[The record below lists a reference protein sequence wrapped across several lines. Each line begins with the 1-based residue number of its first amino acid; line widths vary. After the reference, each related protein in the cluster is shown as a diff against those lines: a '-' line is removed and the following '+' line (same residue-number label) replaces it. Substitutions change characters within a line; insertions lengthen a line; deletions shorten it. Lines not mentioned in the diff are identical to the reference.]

1 MDKSVY
7 YSVKRKYHS
16 ILTFHDHQFFD
27 IVQENA
33 WELHGDQILTLSDK
47 GYNIKLSDDKW
58 AVRFDQS
65 KSRYDGIIDCHP
77 NNNCMSIL
85 TTGGYLQH
93 RLPISIENNWFTIGC
108 WIRIRAENALQYI
121 NSEHY
126 DIVLCGW
133 DDGTHHIKITVAS
146 NDLGDIDCCKITYR
160 TDGVETVYTGTY
172 HEINPILTPA
182 TWHYFSFQHTPEYNM
197 IHLDGKKVLEVK
209 NSVCRITSE
218 MFNLKLGA
226 YDDYCSGGLDIDEF
240 IIVNDIF
247 GEDSYPVY
255 KDKRIYWIYP
265 EMLHEEEFDNNIYIK
280 TGSMFGLHFVQLKP
294 TSISGNTLKFDVLGK
309 DKILGLYINNTWM
322 DPSRYSGTSSI
333 TLSQNSD
340 RELIN
345 DASFT
350 LVVIRENYANSFL
363 MDIQTV
369 SPTGRYFV
377 LPDQERVDKDDF
389 LILDGSLNVIQRD
402 RYRVYKTAG
411 NNGKYRVYLNNVKDT
426 FGGSTIYV
434 IYLSLNASGE
444 FKDHEGLQIK
454 FLKLQAIAD
463 PQGQVQFPPEFN
475 YIGYSKRTLLLFVN
489 GTYMP
494 PESYDLTNGKV
505 IILNDNENLKPGNNV
520 TALLLM
526 TNEQF
531 KPVDDLITRING
543 ASEWDIIIDNLKIT
557 RPTYWTA
564 PDNNYANM
572 YNKILWYQNNKLPA
586 SNFRVLD
593 EFDIEF
599 KE

>member
-93 RLPISIENNWFTIGC
+93 RLPIAIENNWFTIGC

-593 EFDIEF
+593 EFGVEF

>member
-7 YSVKRKYHS
+7 YSIKRKYHS

-27 IVQENA
+27 LVQENA
-33 WELHGDQILTLSDK
+33 WELHGDQILTLTDK
-47 GYNIKLSDDKW
+47 GYNIKLYNDKW
-58 AVRFDQS
+58 AVRFDQDKS
-65 KSRYDGIIDCHP
+65 KFDGIIDCHP
-77 NNNCMSIL
+77 NNNCMSII

-93 RLPISIENNWFTIGC
+93 RLPIAIENNWFTIGC
-108 WIRIRAENALQYI
+108 WIRIRAENAMQYI
-121 NSEHY
+121 NSEYY

-133 DDGTHHIKITVAS
+133 DDGNHHIKITVAS

-160 TDGVETVYTGTY
+160 TDGKETSYTGLY

-218 MFNLKLGA
+218 MFNFKLGA

-240 IIVNDIF
+240 VIVNDIF

-265 EMLHEEEFDNNIYIK
+265 EMLHEEEFNNNIYIK
-280 TGSMFGLHFVQLKP
+280 TGSIFGLHYIQLKP

-333 TLSQNSD
+333 TLSQITD
-340 RELIN
+340 IELIN
-345 DASFT
+345 DATFT
-350 LVVIRENYANSFL
+350 LVVLRENYANSFL
-363 MDIQTV
+363 VDVKTV
-369 SPTGRYFV
+369 SPTGRYFI
-377 LPDQERVDKDDF
+377 LPDQERIDKDDF
-389 LILDGSLNVIQRD
+389 LILDGSLNVIQKD

-426 FGGSTIYV
+426 FGGTTLYI
-434 IYLSLNASGE
+434 IYLSLSSSGE
-444 FKDHEGLQIK
+444 FKNHTDLQIR
-454 FLKLQAIAD
+454 FFKLQAMAD
-463 PQGQVQFPPEFN
+463 PQGQVQFPSEFN
-475 YIGYSKRTLLLFVN
+475 YIGYSKRNVLLFVN
-489 GTYMP
+489 GTFMP
-494 PESYDLTNGKV
+494 PESYNLTNGKV
-505 IILNDNENLKPGNNV
+505 TLLNDNENLKPGNNV
-520 TALLLM
+520 TALFLM

-531 KPVDDLITRING
+531 KPVDDLVTRING
-543 ASEWDIIIDNLKIT
+543 ASEWDTIVDDLRIT
-557 RPTYWTA
+557 RPTYWTN
-564 PDNNYANM
+564 PENDYGNM
-572 YNKILWYQNNKLPA
+572 YNKILWYQNNKLPGCC
-586 SNFRVLD
+586 FRVLD
-593 EFDIEF
+593 ELNIEF

>member
-543 ASEWDIIIDNLKIT
+543 ASEWDIIIDNLRIT
-557 RPTYWTA
+557 RPIYWTA
-564 PDNNYANM
+564 PDNDYANM
-572 YNKILWYQNNKLPA
+572 HTKILWYQNNKLPA